1 MHGPKNLARR
11 NDWLPLARIVWSQ
24 FHGAGMWGS
33 IKQTRKYFTS
43 SEDPSR
49 SFHVQN
55 WGFYGPAD
63 LTSKVLLSLHGRGAS
78 GQATTLAM
86 LWPMLCILQS
96 EVRGEVYA
104 EDRMLEKGEWKRW
117 LKHRRMRMS
126 GLEW

>member
-1 MHGPKNLARR
+1 MGP
-11 NDWLPLARIVWSQ
+11 IS
-24 FHGAGMWGS
+24 
-33 IKQTRKYFTS
+33 QTRKDFRS
-43 SEDPSR
+43 SKDPSR

-63 LTSKVLLSLHGRGAS
+63 LASKVLLSLHGLGAL
-78 GQATTLAM
+78 GQATILAM

-104 EDRMLEKGEWKRW
+104 EDRMREKGVWKQW
-117 LKHRRMRMS
+117 LKHRRMRTS